1 MSFTYTTLKSALQD
15 YTQNDETSFVSNMP
29 LFIRLAE
36 ERLLKS
42 VRLNVFE
49 KIVSG
54 NMTSSNQYLACPSDF
69 LSPNSLT
76 ITNSSN
82 FEFLQF
88 KELEF
93 VQTYNPNPAT
103 TGTPKYYAQ
112 FDVDNFLIAPT
123 PNSGF
128 TVNLSYFYRPASL
141 TASLFTLTLTSVSGT
156 FTTSD
161 TITGGTSGET
171 SDVSAVPT
179 STTLTVGVPSGSYTV
194 GETIT
199 GSSSGATG
207 TLSSIG
213 SDDTVS
219 WLSENGELALLYGA
233 LIECYIYMKGE
244 QDVMNM
250 YNSRFAEAASRLK
263 NLGEAKE
270 VIDEYTAG
278 PLRKAR
284 T

>member
-69 LSPNSLT
+69 LSSNSLT

-141 TASLFTLTLTSVSGT
+141 TASLYQELLPQV
-156 FTTSD
+156 
-161 TITGGTSGET
+161 IQLL
-171 SDVSAVPT
+171 AVQ
-179 STTLTVGVPSGSYTV
+179 V
-194 GETIT
+194 E
-199 GSSSGATG
+199 
-207 TLSSIG
+207 
-213 SDDTVS
+213 
-219 WLSENGELALLYGA
+219 
-233 LIECYIYMKGE
+233 KR
-244 QDVMNM
+244 VM
-250 YNSRFAEAASRLK
+250 
-263 NLGEAKE
+263 
-270 VIDEYTAG
+270 
-278 PLRKAR
+278 
-284 T
+284 